1 MMGQQKKNRYYFGY
15 YDGNGNFYIPM
26 FEDAGVLSMAEVE
39 RYPRCKVFD
48 GKRKRWAR
56 LVPCSEA
63 QARAFMHFVWNE
75 QQAEMRKKRCMVR
88 GKSGKLIRCPEE
100 RKCEHC
106 PFFLDGTKEMY
117 EPASVEYLVVNE
129 ATDAALLAASA
140 EEQTVSRLLVDEIWA
155 AVAALGD
162 AYVSV
167 LRLRAQGKKQSEI
180 ARELH
185 IPARTVSDMMTKMKT
200 VVLEIL

>member
-1 MMGQQKKNRYYFGY
+1 MGQQKKNRYYFGY

-26 FEDAGVLSMAEVE
+26 FEDEGVLSMAEVE

-63 QARAFMHFVWNE
+63 QARPFMHFVWNE

>member
-1 MMGQQKKNRYYFGY
+1 MGQQKKNRYYFGY
-15 YDGNGNFYIPM
+15 YDGNGNFYIPV
-26 FEDAGVLSMAEVE
+26 FEDEGFLSMAETKG
-39 RYPRCKVFD
+39 YPRCKVFD
-48 GKRKRWAR
+48 GKKKRWAR
-56 LVPCSEA
+56 LIPCSEA
-63 QARAFMHFVWNE
+63 QSLAFMHVVWNE
-75 QQAEMRKKRCMVR
+75 QKATMRKERCMLR
-88 GKSGKLIRCPEE
+88 GKGGKLIRCPEE

-162 AYVSV
+162 AYVAV
-167 LRLRAQGKKQSEI
+167 LKLREQGKKQSEI

-185 IPARTVSDMMTKMKT
+185 IPARTVSDMMAKMKT
-200 VVLEIL
+200 VVSEIL

>member
-1 MMGQQKKNRYYFGY
+1 MTKQKSHYYFGY
-15 YDGNGNFYIPM
+15 YDREGNFYIPI
-26 FEDAGVLSMAEVE
+26 FEDDGVLSMAEIE
-39 RYPRCKVFD
+39 GYPRRKVFD
-48 GKRKRWAR
+48 GKKKRWAR
-56 LVPCSEA
+56 LIPYSEA

-75 QQAEMRKKRCMVR
+75 QQAEIRRKRCMVR

-140 EEQTVSRLLVDEIWA
+140 EEQTVSRLLTDEIRA
-155 AVAALGD
+155 AVAELGD
-162 AYVSV
+162 AYVAV
-167 LRLRAQGKKQSEI
+167 LKLREQGKKQSEI

-185 IPARTVSDMMTKMKT
+185 IPARTVSDMMAKMKT
-200 VVLEIL
+200 VVSEIL

>member
-1 MMGQQKKNRYYFGY
+1 MTKQKSHYYFGY
-15 YDGNGNFYIPM
+15 YDREGNFYIPI
-26 FEDAGVLSMAEVE
+26 FEDDGVLSMAEIE
-39 RYPRCKVFD
+39 GYPRRKVFD
-48 GKRKRWAR
+48 GKKKRWAR
-56 LVPCSEA
+56 LIPCSEA
-63 QARAFMHFVWNE
+63 QARAFMHFVWNG
-75 QQAEMRKKRCMVR
+75 QQAEIRRKRCMVR

-162 AYVSV
+162 AYVAV
-167 LRLRAQGKKQSEI
+167 LKLREQGKKQSEI

-185 IPARTVSDMMTKMKT
+185 IPARTVSDMMAKMKT
-200 VVLEIL
+200 VVSEIL

>member
-1 MMGQQKKNRYYFGY
+1 MGQQKKNRYYFGY

-26 FEDAGVLSMAEVE
+26 FEDEGVLSMAEVE

-155 AVAALGD
+155 AVAELGD
-162 AYVSV
+162 AYVAV
-167 LRLRAQGKKQSEI
+167 LGLRAQGKKQSEV

-185 IPARTVSDMMTKMKT
+185 IPARTVSDMMMKLRT
-200 VVLEIL
+200 VVSEIL

>member
-1 MMGQQKKNRYYFGY
+1 MTKQKSHYYFGY
-15 YDGNGNFYIPM
+15 YDREGNFYIPI
-26 FEDAGVLSMAEVE
+26 FEDDGVLSMAEIE
-39 RYPRCKVFD
+39 GYPRRKVFD
-48 GKRKRWAR
+48 GKKKRWAR
-56 LVPCSEA
+56 LIPCSEA

-75 QQAEMRKKRCMVR
+75 QQAEIRRKRCMVR

-117 EPASVEYLVVNE
+117 ELASVEYLVVNE

-140 EEQTVSRLLVDEIWA
+140 EEQTVSRLLTDEIRA
-155 AVAALGD
+155 AVAELGD
-162 AYVSV
+162 AYVAV
-167 LRLRAQGKKQSEI
+167 LKLREQGKKQSEI

-185 IPARTVSDMMTKMKT
+185 IPARTVSDMMAKMKT
-200 VVLEIL
+200 VVSEIL

>member
-1 MMGQQKKNRYYFGY
+1 MTKQKSHYYFGY
-15 YDGNGNFYIPM
+15 YDREGNFYIPL
-26 FEDAGVLSMAEVE
+26 FADDGVLSMAEIE
-39 RYPRCKVFD
+39 GYPRRKVFD
-48 GKRKRWAR
+48 GKKKRWAR
-56 LVPCSEA
+56 LIPCSEA

-75 QQAEMRKKRCMVR
+75 QQAEIRRKRCMVR

-140 EEQTVSRLLVDEIWA
+140 EEQTVSRLLTDEIRA
-155 AVAALGD
+155 AVAELGD
-162 AYVSV
+162 AYVAV
-167 LRLRAQGKKQSEI
+167 LKLREQGKKQSEI

-185 IPARTVSDMMTKMKT
+185 IPARTVSDMMAKMKT
-200 VVLEIL
+200 VVSEIL